1 VPPPRPAPLPT
12 PAGWAAGCGHGLASP
27 PYCHRRTWPQ
37 GWHTTPGRRVGIRHL
52 AAGLAYDT
60 RPQGW
65 HTPGRRVGIRHLAA
79 GLAYTWPQGRHTTP
93 GPGLAYDT
101 RPRVGIR
108 HPAQGWHTP
117 GRRVGIHPAGELAIL
132 YTLQVRY
139 SLHFPSLLF
148 FIFCNCLYLYTNST
162 SVLHPQGRAAG
173 AGALWGGCKNVNK
186 LVRLK
191 V

>member
-1 VPPPRPAPLPT
+1 MPPPRPAPLPT

-60 RPQGW
+60 
-65 HTPGRRVGIRHLAA
+65 
-79 GLAYTWPQGRHTTP
+79 WPQGRHTTP

-108 HPAQGWHTP
+108 HPAQGWHTTPGPGLAYTWPPGWHTP

-162 SVLHPQGRAAG
+162 SVLHPQGRGRGPG
-173 AGALWGGCKNVNK
+173 APWGAPKSPCLCVSKNP
-186 LVRLK
+186 
-191 V
+191 